1 MRGREKKGRPT
12 RFKNR
17 GEAGVGIAGFIKLEK
32 PALVTPVLSFF
43 KLMKPSLVT
52 PVLGFKKKEKPALGT
67 PVSITRTT
75 LVIFSISDVDL
86 GIFIFI
92 ILLPYKTQFYYHS
105 TLFYLSLVL
114 AWSQFSCSICP
125 CRYI

>member
-43 KLMKPSLVT
+43 KLMKLSLVT
-52 PVLGFKKKEKPALGT
+52 PVLGFKKKRRNRRWE
-67 PVSITRTT
+67 RR
-75 LVIFSISDVDL
+75 F
-86 GIFIFI
+86 
-92 ILLPYKTQFYYHS
+92 Q
-105 TLFYLSLVL
+105 LFLKHTHY
-114 AWSQFSCSICP
+114 FGDFFHFRC
-125 CRYI
+125 